1 MGARLTA
8 PAVPPPPPPPPP
20 LPATA
25 GVELAFARHP
35 GVTATKVGY
44 TGGHVERPV
53 YETIGSSGHAEAVAV
68 DFDPAV
74 TTYADLVDLFF
85 DRLGGSALTRNK
97 AGADE
102 GPQYRS
108 ALYVVGAAQRAA
120 AVAGVEAAASRLG
133 GAVVTEVVDA
143 PAFWLAEEVHQQYLA
158 KRGQSAAKGAT
169 ETIRCYG

>member
-1 MGARLTA
+1 
-8 PAVPPPPPPPPP
+8 
-20 LPATA
+20 
-25 GVELAFARHP
+25 LAFARHP

-68 DFDPAV
+68 DFDPTV

-108 ALYVVGAAQRAA
+108 ALYVDGAAQRAA
-120 AVAGVEAAASRLG
+120 AVAGVAAAGSRLG

-143 PAFWLAEEVHQQYLA
+143 PAFWLAEEAHQQYLA

>member
-1 MGARLTA
+1 M
-8 PAVPPPPPPPPP
+8 
-20 LPATA
+20 
-25 GVELAFARHP
+25 ELAFQRHP

-68 DFDPAV
+68 DYDPAV
-74 TTYADLVDLFF
+74 TSYAALLDLFF
-85 DRLGGSALTRNK
+85 DRLGGSAATANK

-108 ALYVVGAAQRAA
+108 ALYVEGPEQRAVAEA
-120 AVAGVEAAASRLG
+120 AVAAAADRLG
-133 GAVVTEVVDA
+133 VPVVTEVTDTV
-143 PAFWLAEEVHQQYLA
+143 PFWLAEEVHQKYLE
-158 KRGQSAAKGAT
+158 KRGQSAETGAT